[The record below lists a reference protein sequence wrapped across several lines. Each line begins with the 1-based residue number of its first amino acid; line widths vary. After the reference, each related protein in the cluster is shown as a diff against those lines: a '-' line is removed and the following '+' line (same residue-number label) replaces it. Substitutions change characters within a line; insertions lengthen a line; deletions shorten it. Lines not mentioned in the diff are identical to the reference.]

1 MLYRLYLILRPAE
14 GALLRVIGTAERRGY
29 TPLAVEGRQQQDAQ
43 EWHLMLLVEGE
54 RGADSL
60 RKQMEKLYDCLAV
73 EIREEAIA

>member
-1 MLYRLYLILRPAE
+1 MRYRLDLILRPAE

-54 RGADSL
+54 RSADSL

>member
-1 MLYRLYLILRPAE
+1 MRYRLDLILRPAE
-14 GALLRVIGTAERRGY
+14 GALLRVIGTAERRGF

-73 EIREEAIA
+73 EIREEATA

>member
-1 MLYRLYLILRPAE
+1 MRYRLDLILRPAE

-73 EIREEAIA
+73 EIREETVA

>member
-1 MLYRLYLILRPAE
+1 MRYRLDRILRPAE

-29 TPLAVEGRQQQDAQ
+29 TPLAVEARQQQDAQ

>member
-1 MLYRLYLILRPAE
+1 MRYRLDLILRPAE

-60 RKQMEKLYDCLAV
+60 RKQMEKLYDCLSV